1 MAKKNKNIEL
11 ADKGIEF
18 KVEKVLYKV
27 LRYDAQSQNIEVLA
41 FEDGKKLGIQKI
53 PFAHIPR
60 SIKQKI
66 KPIS

>member
-1 MAKKNKNIEL
+1 MAKKKKNIEL

-18 KVEKVLYKV
+18 EVEKVLYKV

-41 FEDGKKLGIQKI
+41 FEDGKKQGIQKI

>member
-18 KVEKVLYKV
+18 EVKKVLYKV

-41 FEDGKKLGIQKI
+41 FENGKKLGIQKI

>member
-1 MAKKNKNIEL
+1 MAKKKKSIDL
-11 ADKGIEF
+11 SDKEIEF
-18 KVEKVLYKV
+18 EVEKKVYKV
-27 LRYDAQSQNIEVLA
+27 LRYDRQTQNIEVLA
-41 FEDGKKLGIQKI
+41 FEDDKKLGVQRI

>member
-1 MAKKNKNIEL
+1 MAKKKKNIEL
-11 ADKGIEF
+11 THKEIEF
-18 KVEKVLYKV
+18 QVEKVLYKV
-27 LRYDAQSQNIEVLA
+27 LRYDATTQHIEVLA
-41 FEDGKKLGIQKI
+41 FEDGKKLGVQRI

>member
-18 KVEKVLYKV
+18 EVEKRVYKV
-27 LRYDAQSQNIEVLA
+27 LRYDAQTQNIEVLA

>member
-1 MAKKNKNIEL
+1 MAKKRKNIEL
-11 ADKGIEF
+11 ADKEIEF
-18 KVEKVLYKV
+18 EVDKVLYKV
-27 LRYDAQSQNIEVLA
+27 LRYNAQSQNIEVLA
-41 FEDGKKLGIQKI
+41 FEDGKKLGVQKI

>member
-18 KVEKVLYKV
+18 EVEKVLYKV

-41 FEDGKKLGIQKI
+41 FEDGKKQGIQKI

>member
-1 MAKKNKNIEL
+1 MAKKKKSIDL
-11 ADKGIEF
+11 SDQKIEF
-18 KVEKVLYKV
+18 EVEKRVYKV
-27 LRYDAQSQNIEVLA
+27 LRYDGQTQNIEVLA
-41 FEDGKKLGIQKI
+41 FEDSKKLGIQKI

>member
-1 MAKKNKNIEL
+1 
-11 ADKGIEF
+11 
-18 KVEKVLYKV
+18 V

>member
-1 MAKKNKNIEL
+1 MAKKKKSIEL
-11 ADKGIEF
+11 SEQGIEF
-18 KVEKVLYKV
+18 EVGKILYKV
-27 LRYDAQSQNIEVLA
+27 LRYDAQTQNIEVLA
-41 FEDGKKLGIQKI
+41 FEDGKKQGLQKI